1 MVEFMLNIKSEE
13 AHRLASQLAA
23 LTGKSMTRAV
33 TEALKEKLE
42 ALERERDRETLV
54 KDILDMGKECRAR
67 MKEPYLST
75 DIDELLYDE
84 RGLPK

>member
-1 MVEFMLNIKSEE
+1 MLNIKNEE
-13 AHRLASQLAA
+13 THRLATKLAA
-23 LTGKSMTRAV
+23 LTGQSLTQAV
-33 TEALKEKLE
+33 TDAVREKLE
-42 ALERERDRETLV
+42 TLERSRQKEARI

-67 MKEPYLST
+67 MSESYLST